1 VIKFRRTHLILL
13 ALIALFVVGFVG
25 VVSACTTIPFLS
37 IDIEKYTNGQDADEA
52 PGPYITVGGTVTW
65 TYVVTNTGDVTLTNL
80 TVTDDVLG
88 QIGTIAS
95 LAPNASETFTITG
108 TAVAGQY
115 ENIGTVAYS
124 YLCLYDS
131 DSDNSHY
138 YGTEPQPEP
147 SSIGDRVWN
156 DADAEGDQDGGES
169 GINGVTVDLWL
180 DADSSGTIN
189 AGDTNL
195 GTQTTAGDGD
205 YDFTGLA
212 AGDYIVDVT
221 DTDGVLTGYVLTGG
235 IEPLVV
241 ILGAGVDYNDADF
254 GYYQVPQEPE
264 ISIDIEKSTNG
275 QDADM
280 APGPYITVGGTVTWT
295 YVVTNTG
302 DVTLYDIIVTD
313 DVLGSIG
320 TIDSLALG
328 ASETFTVNGI
338 AVAGQYENIG
348 TVTAVANQYN
358 GIVAAVYEEEIPY
371 SDSDPSHYYGTVPP
385 PPPPPP
391 PAMASLGDRI
401 WYDADADGVQ
411 DAGESGINGVTV
423 DLWLDDGDGIIDGG
437 DTFIGTQ
444 TTTGDGGYNF
454 TGLAAGDYI
463 VDVTDTGGVLAGFE
477 LISGTDPL
485 VVVLGAGVNYIDADF
500 GYQAAALPYT
510 EPGSISGTVFAD
522 IDGDDI
528 QDEDEPGV
536 SGVTVTLSGDD
547 SATTTTDAD
556 GYYIF
561 ADLLPGNYTVTIT
574 VPDGYTSVDPDIS
587 VVLAMGEDKVVNFP
601 LDPKMLPYTE
611 EESLEVLPYTGF
623 NFVLW
628 WLFGLGL
635 MGAGITLLTL
645 SKQREF

>member
-1 VIKFRRTHLILL
+1 MKMKKLLFLTLVITMFFAISGISIAYDASNCNCECGPELNLNPPEATNQLPYETCHDFTATVTFCEIGIPGIPVDFETNFGLFAPENTQTVSRTTDSNGEAAVIICSCEPG
-13 ALIALFVVGFVG
+13 IATITAT
-25 VVSACTTIPFLS
+25 VSPFSEYL
-37 IDIEKYTNGQDADEA
+37 TNGMYNCPSLTATA
-52 PGPYITVGGTVTW
+52 KKTW
-65 TYVVTNTGDVTLTNL
+65 L
-80 TVTDDVLG
+80 
-88 QIGTIAS
+88 
-95 LAPNASETFTITG
+95 
-108 TAVAGQY
+108 
-115 ENIGTVAYS
+115 
-124 YLCLYDS
+124 
-131 DSDNSHY
+131 
-138 YGTEPQPEP
+138 PE
-147 SSIGDRVWN
+147 S
-156 DADAEGDQDGGES
+156 
-169 GINGVTVDLWL
+169 
-180 DADSSGTIN
+180 
-189 AGDTNL
+189 
-195 GTQTTAGDGD
+195 
-205 YDFTGLA
+205 
-212 AGDYIVDVT
+212 
-221 DTDGVLTGYVLTGG
+221 
-235 IEPLVV
+235 
-241 ILGAGVDYNDADF
+241 
-254 GYYQVPQEPE
+254 E

-275 QDADM
+275 QDADT

-302 DVTLYDIIVTD
+302 DVTLYDIEVTD

-320 TIDSLALG
+320 TIDSLAPG
-328 ASETFTVNGI
+328 ALETFTVNGT

-348 TVTAVANQYN
+348 TVTAVTNQYN

-371 SDSDPSHYYGTVPP
+371 SDSDYSHYFGSVPP

-391 PAMASLGDRI
+391 VMASLGDRI

-444 TTTGDGGYNF
+444 TTTGDGGYDF

-510 EPGSISGTVFAD
+510 ETGSISGTVFAD

-574 VPDGYTSVDPDIS
+574 IPDGYTSADPDIS

-623 NFVLW
+623 NFVPW